1 MKNLEKAVIASVAAF
16 TIATASGCTTTQKG
30 ALAGGGLGAGL
41 GAIIGH
47 QSKHTGEGAL
57 IGGGLG
63 ALGGALLGE
72 QMDKKYC
79 PKCGANYTKDVNY
92 CPKDST
98 ELQYKK

>member
-1 MKNLEKAVIASVAAF
+1 MKNLEKAVIASLAAA
-16 TIATASGCTTTQKG
+16 TIVLSGCTTTQK
-30 ALAGGGLGAGL
+30 AAGLGTVAGAGL

-57 IGGGLG
+57 IGGLAG
-63 ALGGALLGE
+63 AAAGALLGE

-79 PKCGANYTKDVNY
+79 PKCGATYTKEISY